1 MSEAVAHA
9 PLPLPRASI
18 GRGGSKPGNGLK
30 AVPCKAGLRGGRLP
44 GTTIVIAVAAVI
56 AVVIVIVVAAV
67 EALRREERQVGVVER
82 EHEEL
87 VRVVAVADGR
97 RQCGQ
102 EIVVVADEER
112 VLRDLCA
119 VRGRY
124 TSRPDQT

>member
-44 GTTIVIAVAAVI
+44 GTTIVIAV
-56 AVVIVIVVAAV
+56 VIVIVVAAV

-87 VRVVAVADGR
+87 VRVVAVAGGR

-112 VLRDLCA
+112 VLRDLC
-119 VRGRY
+119 VQYGVGIR
-124 TSRPDQT
+124 